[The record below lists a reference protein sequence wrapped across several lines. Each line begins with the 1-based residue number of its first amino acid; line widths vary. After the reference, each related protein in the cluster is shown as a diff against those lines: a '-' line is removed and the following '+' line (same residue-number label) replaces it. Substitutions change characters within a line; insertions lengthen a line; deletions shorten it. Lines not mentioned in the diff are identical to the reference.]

1 MDRGETFARFP
12 LGFDKYRGTRVAS
25 LAVLVGLS
33 LASIV
38 VVRQLNPERKLLL
51 FDLGIGLIFAAALY
65 VAARWMIVAE
75 AGHQRRSLAA
85 VLIGVTTATAALGV
99 YAVTASGKPLGLDK
113 LPQLVV
119 LQVLGAIGG
128 GGLGFLLAFFAAA
141 IVAVARRFFVPS
153 SATIDGLCVG
163 GLTGLTGGLV
173 VAPLP
178 HLGAGFVAASVVA
191 CAICG
196 FRAARLYALA
206 SSPKHEM
213 IRPPPLRN
221 DL

>member
-12 LGFDKYRGTRVAS
+12 FGFAKIRGTRVAS

-33 LASIV
+33 LASFV

-51 FDLGIGLIFAAALY
+51 FDLGIGLIFAAVLY
-65 VAARWMIVAE
+65 ISARRMIVAE

-128 GGLGFLLAFFAAA
+128 AGLGFLFAFFAAA
-141 IVAVARRFFVPS
+141 TVAVVARRLFRP
-153 SATIDGLCVG
+153 APTIDGLFVG
-163 GLTGLTGGLV
+163 GLTGLVGGLV
-173 VAPLP
+173 VSPLP
-178 HLGAGFVAASVVA
+178 HLGAGFVAASAVA
-191 CAICG
+191 CAVCG
-196 FRAARLYALA
+196 FRSAQLHQRAR
-206 SSPKHEM
+206 P
-213 IRPPPLRN
+213 
-221 DL
+221 

>member
-12 LGFDKYRGTRVAS
+12 FGFVRIRGTRVSS
-25 LAVLVGLS
+25 LAVLVGIS
-33 LASIV
+33 LASIT
-38 VVRQLNPERKLLL
+38 VVRQLTPERNMLL
-51 FDLGIGLIFAAALY
+51 FDLGIGLLPTAALY
-65 VAARWMIVAE
+65 VVARRMIVAE
-75 AGHQRRSLAA
+75 ADRHRRPTAA
-85 VLIGVTTATAALGV
+85 VMIGVTATAAALGI
-99 YAVTASGKPLGLDK
+99 YAITVSGKPLGAGQ
-113 LPQLVV
+113 LPALVAI
-119 LQVLGAIGG
+119 QMLGAIGG
-128 GGLGFLLAFFAAA
+128 AGIGFLLGFFAAA
-141 IVAVARRFFVPS
+141 AIAVARRLFVPS
-153 SATIDGLCVG
+153 TATVDGLCVG

-213 IRPPPLRN
+213 ILSPPLRN